1 MSEKPNQS
9 SGPSPLRPA
18 GSLRF
23 QNTKGFTLHKR
34 KADETD
40 PMSTC
45 RHMKVHMDPHGA
57 LRLTTHLFAAPS
69 NVPKS
74 TNIDRDADCYE
85 HVEIPE
91 CRDNLPPEV
100 DLGIL
105 DTERRPAAESV
116 SLNPCYCIFRSYT
129 YI

>member
-1 MSEKPNQS
+1 MSEKSNQR
-9 SGPSPLRPA
+9 SGLSPLRPV

-23 QNTKGFTLHKR
+23 QNTKGFTVHKR

-40 PMSTC
+40 PTSTR
-45 RHMKVHMDPHGA
+45 RHMKVQMDSHGA

-69 NVPKS
+69 NVPKN
-74 TNIDRDADCYE
+74 TNIDSDADRCE

-91 CRDNLPPEV
+91 CQDNLPPEV

-105 DTERRPAAESV
+105 DMERRPAAESV
-116 SLNPCYCIFRSYT
+116 SLNLCVIV
-129 YI
+129 

>member
-1 MSEKPNQS
+1 MSEKSNQS
-9 SGPSPLRPA
+9 NGPSPLRPA

-23 QNTKGFTLHKR
+23 QNTKGFTVHKR

-40 PMSTC
+40 PTSTR
-45 RHMKVHMDPHGA
+45 RHMKVQVDSDGA
-57 LRLTTHLFAAPS
+57 LRLTTRLFTAPS
-69 NVPKS
+69 NVPKM
-74 TNIDRDADCYE
+74 TNIDRDMDCCE

-105 DTERRPAAESV
+105 NMECRPAAESV
-116 SLNPCYCIFRSYT
+116 GLNPCYCIFLSYT
-129 YI
+129 CV